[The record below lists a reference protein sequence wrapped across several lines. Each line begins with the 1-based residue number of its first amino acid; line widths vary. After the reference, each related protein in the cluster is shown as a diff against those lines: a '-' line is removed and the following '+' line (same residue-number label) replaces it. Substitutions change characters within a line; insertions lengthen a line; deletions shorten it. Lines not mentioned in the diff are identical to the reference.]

1 MHHSLFGFLIV
12 SLGILTTLVH
22 SKTDSEDVSA
32 LNVMFTNLN
41 SPSKLSGWKSSG
53 GDPCGDSWEGIQ
65 CLGSSVTQIKLSGL
79 GLTGSL
85 GYQLS
90 NLKSVTY

>member
-1 MHHSLFGFLIV
+1 MNSSFMIV
-12 SLGILTTLVH
+12 NHIIIICRVSIWLETNKLPSYVVVF
-22 SKTDSEDVSA
+22 KDSDVSNIVIAVSA

-65 CLGSSVTQIKLSGL
+65 CLGSSVTQM
-79 GLTGSL
+79 
-85 GYQLS
+85 
-90 NLKSVTY
+90 